1 MNKLGGYHSDER
13 SNYSFSFSDNDGK
26 HISVSF
32 GAEPDYDLDVIFQEF
47 RNFLIA
53 SGHDVEGQVGEL
65 HHEEDDWTQNM
76 DDDDEEEYLQSWD
89 KDADDILLE
98 TIDAMT
104 QAQSADKFSMEHF
117 PNNGWP
123 FGGLTT
129 ASMPR
134 LTTTDFASLTP
145 NQFPTMAPLT
155 QEQVQSWTLSTQG
168 IQALTSADLSR
179 WTVPSPGTIG
189 GAKVTVGSVGINEN
203 SGQYTYPYGKALSG
217 GGGIL
222 K

>member
-32 GAEPDYDLDVIFQEF
+32 GAEPDYDLDIIFQEF

-53 SGHDVEGQVGEL
+53 SGHDIEGQIGEL
-65 HHEEDDWTQNM
+65 HHEEDDWTQSW
-76 DDDDEEEYLQSWD
+76 DDDADE
-89 KDADDILLE
+89 IH
-98 TIDAMT
+98 AMT
-104 QAQSADKFSMEHF
+104 QHQAADKFSMENF

-123 FGGLTT
+123 FGDLTT
-129 ASMPR
+129 PSSPR

-155 QEQVQSWTLSTQG
+155 QEQVQSWTLSSMD

-203 SGQYTYPYGKALSG
+203 SGQYTNSYAYGKALGG

>member
-1 MNKLGGYHSDER
+1 MNKALGGYHSDER
-13 SNYSFSFSDNDGK
+13 GHYVFSYSDSEGK
-26 HISVSF
+26 HVDIRF
-32 GAEPDYDLDVIFQEF
+32 RAESDYDLDVIFHEF

-53 SGHDVEGQVGEL
+53 AGHEVENEIGEI
-65 HHEEDDWTQNM
+65 HAYDESHE
-76 DDDDEEEYLQSWD
+76 DDDDDYAQSWG
-89 KDADDILLE
+89 KEADDILLE
-98 TIDAMT
+98 SIDAMK
-104 QAQSADKFSMEHF
+104 QHQSADKFSMESF

-129 ASMPR
+129 ALMPR

-145 NQFPTMAPLT
+145 NQFPTMAPIT
-155 QEQVQSWTLSTQG
+155 SQQVQSWTLSSMD

-179 WTVPSPGTIG
+179 WSVPAPGTIG
-189 GAKVTVGSVGINEN
+189 GAKVS
-203 SGQYTYPYGKALSG
+203 LHG

>member
-1 MNKLGGYHSDER
+1 MNKLGGYHSDAR

-26 HISVSF
+26 HVSVSF
-32 GAEPDYDLDVIFQEF
+32 GAEPDYDLDIIFQEF

-53 SGHDVEGQVGEL
+53 TGHEVENEIGEI
-65 HHEEDDWTQNM
+65 HAYDESHE
-76 DDDDEEEYLQSWD
+76 DDDDDYAQSWD
-89 KDADDILLE
+89 ADTDE
-98 TIDAMT
+98 VHAMT
-104 QAQSADKFSMEHF
+104 QHQAADKFSMETF

-123 FGGLTT
+123 FGDLTT
-129 ASMPR
+129 PSSPR

-155 QEQVQSWTLSTQG
+155 QEQVQSWTLSSMD

-189 GAKVTVGSVGINEN
+189 GAKVSFPIPG
-203 SGQYTYPYGKALSG
+203 PHG
-217 GGGIL
+217 GGGIY

>member
-1 MNKLGGYHSDER
+1 MNKALGGYHSDER
-13 SNYSFSFSDNDGK
+13 GHYVFSYSDSEGK
-26 HISVSF
+26 HVDIRF
-32 GAEPDYDLDVIFQEF
+32 RAESDYDLDVIFHEF

-53 SGHDVEGQVGEL
+53 AGHEVENEIGEI
-65 HHEEDDWTQNM
+65 HAYDESHE
-76 DDDDEEEYLQSWD
+76 DDDDDYAQSWG
-89 KDADDILLE
+89 KEADDILLE
-98 TIDAMT
+98 SIDAMK
-104 QAQSADKFSMEHF
+104 QHQSADKFSMESF

-145 NQFPTMAPLT
+145 NQFPTMAPIT
-155 QEQVQSWTLSTQG
+155 SQQVQSWTLSSMD

-189 GAKVTVGSVGINEN
+189 GAKVS
-203 SGQYTYPYGKALSG
+203 LHG
-217 GGGIL
+217 GGGIY

>member
-1 MNKLGGYHSDER
+1 MNKLGGYHSDAR

-26 HISVSF
+26 HVSVSF
-32 GAEPDYDLDVIFQEF
+32 GAEPDYDLDIIFQEF

-53 SGHDVEGQVGEL
+53 TGHEVENEIGEI
-65 HHEEDDWTQNM
+65 HAYDESHE
-76 DDDDEEEYLQSWD
+76 DDDDDYAQSWG
-89 KDADDILLE
+89 KEADDILLE
-98 TIDAMT
+98 SIDAMK
-104 QAQSADKFSMEHF
+104 QHQSADKFSMESF

-123 FGGLTT
+123 FGSLTT

-145 NQFPTMAPLT
+145 NQFPTMAPIT
-155 QEQVQSWTLSTQG
+155 SQQVQSWTLSSMD

-189 GAKVTVGSVGINEN
+189 GAKVS
-203 SGQYTYPYGKALSG
+203 LHG

>member
-1 MNKLGGYHSDER
+1 MNKLGQYNDDER
-13 SNYSFSFSDNDGK
+13 GHYVFSYSDNGGK
-26 HISVSF
+26 HVDIRF
-32 GAEPDYDLDVIFQEF
+32 RAESDYDLDIIFQEF

-53 SGHDVEGQVGEL
+53 TGHEVENEIGEIPAYDES
-65 HHEEDDWTQNM
+65 HE
-76 DDDDEEEYLQSWD
+76 DDDDDSYPQSWG
-89 KDADDILLE
+89 KEADDILLE
-98 TIDAMT
+98 SIDAMK
-104 QAQSADKFSMEHF
+104 QAQAADKFSMESF

-123 FGGLTT
+123 FGG
-129 ASMPR
+129 

-155 QEQVQSWTLSTQG
+155 QEQVQSWTLSSMD

-179 WTVPSPGTIG
+179 WTIPSPGTIG
-189 GAKVTVGSVGINEN
+189 GAKVS
-203 SGQYTYPYGKALSG
+203 LHG

>member
-1 MNKLGGYHSDER
+1 MNKALGGYHSDER
-13 SNYSFSFSDNDGK
+13 GHYVFSYSDSGGK
-26 HISVSF
+26 HVDIRF
-32 GAEPDYDLDVIFQEF
+32 RAESDYDLDVIFHEF

-53 SGHDVEGQVGEL
+53 AGHEVENEIGEIPAYDES
-65 HHEEDDWTQNM
+65 HE
-76 DDDDEEEYLQSWD
+76 DDDDDSYPQSWG
-89 KDADDILLE
+89 KEADDILLE
-98 TIDAMT
+98 SIDAMK
-104 QAQSADKFSMEHF
+104 QAQAADKFSMESF

-123 FGGLTT
+123 FGG
-129 ASMPR
+129 

-155 QEQVQSWTLSTQG
+155 QEQVQSWTLSSMD

-189 GAKVTVGSVGINEN
+189 GAKVS
-203 SGQYTYPYGKALSG
+203 LHG

>member
-1 MNKLGGYHSDER
+1 MNKLGGYHSDSR

-26 HISVSF
+26 HVSVSF
-32 GAEPDYDLDVIFQEF
+32 GAEPDYDLDIIFQEF

-53 SGHDVEGQVGEL
+53 TGHEVENEIGEI
-65 HHEEDDWTQNM
+65 HAYDESHEDEFLYEDGPMERTQF
-76 DDDDEEEYLQSWD
+76 EP
-89 KDADDILLE
+89 K
-98 TIDAMT
+98 DAMT
-104 QAQSADKFSMEHF
+104 QHQAADKFSMENF

-123 FGGLTT
+123 FGDLTT
-129 ASMPR
+129 PSSPR
-134 LTTTDFASLTP
+134 LTTTDFASLKP

-155 QEQVQSWTLSTQG
+155 QEQVQSWTLSSMD

-189 GAKVTVGSVGINEN
+189 GAKVS
-203 SGQYTYPYGKALSG
+203 LHG
-217 GGGIL
+217 GGGIY

>member
-1 MNKLGGYHSDER
+1 MNKALGGYHSDER
-13 SNYSFSFSDNDGK
+13 GHYVFSYSDSEGK
-26 HISVSF
+26 HVDIRF
-32 GAEPDYDLDVIFQEF
+32 RAESDYDLDVIFHEF

-53 SGHDVEGQVGEL
+53 AGHEVENEIGEI
-65 HHEEDDWTQNM
+65 HAYDESHE
-76 DDDDEEEYLQSWD
+76 DDDDDYAQSWG
-89 KDADDILLE
+89 KEADDILLE
-98 TIDAMT
+98 SIDAMK
-104 QAQSADKFSMEHF
+104 QHQSADKFSMESF

-123 FGGLTT
+123 FGDLTT
-129 ASMPR
+129 PSSFR

-155 QEQVQSWTLSTQG
+155 QEQVQSWTLSSMD

-189 GAKVTVGSVGINEN
+189 GAKVS
-203 SGQYTYPYGKALSG
+203 LHG

>member
-1 MNKLGGYHSDER
+1 MNKALGGYHSDER
-13 SNYSFSFSDNDGK
+13 GHYVFSYSDSGGK
-26 HISVSF
+26 HVDIRF
-32 GAEPDYDLDVIFQEF
+32 RAESDYDLDVIFHEF

-53 SGHDVEGQVGEL
+53 AGHEVENEIGEIPAYDES
-65 HHEEDDWTQNM
+65 HE
-76 DDDDEEEYLQSWD
+76 DDDDDSYPQSWG
-89 KDADDILLE
+89 KEADDILLE
-98 TIDAMT
+98 SIDAMK
-104 QAQSADKFSMEHF
+104 QAQAADKFSMESF

-155 QEQVQSWTLSTQG
+155 QEQVQSWTLSSMD

-189 GAKVTVGSVGINEN
+189 GAKVS
-203 SGQYTYPYGKALSG
+203 LHG
-217 GGGIL
+217 GGGIY

>member
-1 MNKLGGYHSDER
+1 MNKALGGYHSDER
-13 SNYSFSFSDNDGK
+13 GHYVFSYSDSEGK
-26 HISVSF
+26 HVDIRF
-32 GAEPDYDLDVIFQEF
+32 RAESDYDLDVIFHEF

-53 SGHDVEGQVGEL
+53 AGHEVENEIGEI
-65 HHEEDDWTQNM
+65 HAYDESHE
-76 DDDDEEEYLQSWD
+76 DDDDDYAQSWG
-89 KDADDILLE
+89 KEADDILLE
-98 TIDAMT
+98 SIDAMK
-104 QAQSADKFSMEHF
+104 QHQSADKFSMESF

-145 NQFPTMAPLT
+145 NQFPTMAPIT
-155 QEQVQSWTLSTQG
+155 SQQVQSWTLSSMD

-179 WTVPSPGTIG
+179 WSVPAPGTIG
-189 GAKVTVGSVGINEN
+189 GAKVS
-203 SGQYTYPYGKALSG
+203 LHG

>member
-1 MNKLGGYHSDER
+1 MSKFGQYDDER
-13 SNYSFSFSDNDGK
+13 SNYNFSFGDGDGK

-32 GAEPDYDLDVIFQEF
+32 RAEPDYDLNIVFNEF
-47 RNFLIA
+47 KNFLIA
-53 SGHDVEGQVGEL
+53 SGHDVDGEIGEL
-65 HHEEDDWTQNM
+65 AVDGYHEEDD
-76 DDDDEEEYLQSWD
+76 DDSYPQSWG
-89 KDADDILLE
+89 KEADDILVE
-98 TIDAMT
+98 SIDAMK
-104 QAQSADKFSMEHF
+104 QHQSADKFSMESF

-123 FGGLTT
+123 FGDLTT
-129 ASMPR
+129 PSSPR

-155 QEQVQSWTLSTQG
+155 QEQVQSWTLSSMD

-189 GAKVTVGSVGINEN
+189 GAKVSFPIPG
-203 SGQYTYPYGKALSG
+203 PHG
-217 GGGIL
+217 GGGIY